1 MKKYD
6 EIIRLFEQTR
16 DSADELIKFYKILM
30 YDNYMSDN
38 VYHSVINEVQA
49 IIKERSD
56 EIIDKVVDKVSNRI
70 MAKIATVNE
79 MSKEQ
84 KKDNCKYLKITDISG
99 PLDHSEPYWECL
111 LKKQKLPAGILHCR
125 KCSEYEKK
133 PE

>member
-38 VYHSVINEVQA
+38 AYHSVINEVQA
-49 IIKERSD
+49 IVKERSD

-79 MSKEQ
+79 KSKEQ

-99 PLDHSEPYWECL
+99 PLDHSQPYWECL
-111 LKKQKLPAGILHCR
+111 LKKQELPAGILHCR
-125 KCSEYEKK
+125 KCSEY
-133 PE
+133 

>member
-1 MKKYD
+1 
-6 EIIRLFEQTR
+6 
-16 DSADELIKFYKILM
+16 M

-38 VYHSVINEVQA
+38 VYHSVINEVHT

-70 MAKIATVNE
+70 MAKMATVNE

-84 KKDNCKYLKITDISG
+84 KKDDCKYLKITDISG

-111 LKKQKLPAGILHCR
+111 LKKAGAASRHSTLPQVFGV
-125 KCSEYEKK
+125 
-133 PE
+133 

>member
-16 DSADELIKFYKILM
+16 DSADELIKFSKILM

-38 VYHSVINEVQA
+38 VYHSVINEVHT

-56 EIIDKVVDKVSNRI
+56 EIIDKVVDKVSDRI
-70 MAKIATVNE
+70 MAKMATVNE
-79 MSKEQ
+79 MSKQQ
-84 KKDNCKYLKITDISG
+84 KNDDCKYLKITDISG
-99 PLDHSEPYWECL
+99 PLDHSQLRWDCL
-111 LKKQKLPAGILHCR
+111 LKLPCGILQCH